1 VKRLTRRQI
10 LLIHEELLTQ
20 TGGARGIRDASM
32 LDAAIQAPYAGFG
45 DDEFYPTVQAKA
57 ARLAFALINDHPFVD
72 GNKRIGI
79 TAMVVLLGI
88 NDYEV
93 EATDDDLITLGFGLA
108 TGQIE
113 STQAEQWV
121 VEHSHRRG

>member
-1 VKRLTRRQI
+1 
-10 LLIHEELLTQ
+10 
-20 TGGARGIRDASM
+20 M